1 MGEKNKV
8 ETRRTYSGAMVM
20 AAEGESIEEEI
31 RKEEGLI

>member
-8 ETRRTYSGAMVM
+8 ETRRTYLGAMVM
-20 AAEGESIEEEI
+20 AAEDESIEEI